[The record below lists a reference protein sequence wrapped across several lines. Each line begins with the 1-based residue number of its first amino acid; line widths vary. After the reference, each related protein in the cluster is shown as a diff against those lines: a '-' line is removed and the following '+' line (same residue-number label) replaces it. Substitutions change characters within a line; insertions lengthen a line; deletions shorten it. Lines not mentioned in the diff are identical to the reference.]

1 MKAIYPITITAKLN
15 ECKEFYVG
23 IFGFSVVFEADWYIQ
38 LLHQPSGLELAFMK
52 PGLDNQPAQLH
63 AEFDG
68 KGIIYSFEVDDA
80 ESEYERVQKT
90 SAEIYHPLTTEEWGQ
105 THFMVTDPAG
115 VTVDIVEQAK

>member
-1 MKAIYPITITAKLN
+1 MKAMYPITITATLN
-15 ECKEFYVG
+15 ECKEFYVDT
-23 IFGFSVVFEADWYIQ
+23 FGFSVVFEADWYIQ
-38 LLHQPSGLELAFMK
+38 LLHKPSGVELAFMK
-52 PGLDNQPAQLH
+52 PDLDNQPAQLH

-68 KGIIYSFEVDDA
+68 KGIVYSFEVDDA
-80 ESEYERVQKT
+80 KSEYERVQKT